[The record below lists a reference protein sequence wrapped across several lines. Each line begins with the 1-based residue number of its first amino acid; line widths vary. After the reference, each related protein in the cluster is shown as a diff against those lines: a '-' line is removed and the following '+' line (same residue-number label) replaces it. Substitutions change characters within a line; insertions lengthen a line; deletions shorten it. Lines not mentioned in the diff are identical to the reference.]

1 MRDPN
6 EQNRSDKKKRYFIY
20 FTQNMNYD
28 LYRFDIF

>member
-1 MRDPN
+1 MNKID
-6 EQNRSDKKKRYFIY
+6 QIKKKRNFIY

>member
-1 MRDPN
+1 MNKID
-6 EQNRSDKKKRYFIY
+6 QIKKKRYFIY

>member
-6 EQNRSDKKKRYFIY
+6 EQNRSDKKKRNFIY